1 MILLYPPHTS
11 LRNHKTQ
18 PKDVPVPLVN
28 VHLLPLSIRLSA
40 PSKETRPNHNIVK
53 ALLVFWFKSLFTLF
67 AEYSSAVTASRQTV
81 SPERGLPQ
89 PDLSCWAAAETFLSL
104 SIKWNPGYW
113 VGPWDPSIE
122 VGYGPVL
129 GPSSPRATLIL
140 PAHLYP
146 LKPSSWEPLRC
157 LCHLNCSPCQLGTSD
172 SAIGSR
178 STSGTPAHLPPPE
191 PPPKKR
197 YSQLAPL

>member
-1 MILLYPPHTS
+1 MCTCS
-11 LRNHKTQ
+11 CSQ
-18 PKDVPVPLVN
+18 F
-28 VHLLPLSIRLSA
+28 SLSA
-40 PSKETRPNHNIVK
+40 STKETRPNHNIVK

-67 AEYSSAVTASRQTV
+67 AEYSSAVTAFRQTV

-89 PDLSCWAAAETFLSL
+89 PDLSCWAAAETLLSL

-129 GPSSPRATLIL
+129 RPSSPWATLIL

-146 LKPSSWEPLRC
+146 LNPHRGNLGAAS
-157 LCHLNCSPCQLGTSD
+157 CHLSCSLCQLGTSD
-172 SAIGSR
+172 NTIGSQ
-178 STSGTPAHLPPPE
+178 STQRAKDGRGVPALRTFFLLE
-191 PPPKKR
+191 NCQR
-197 YSQLAPL
+197 D